1 MNDIYVGHFS
11 LYIDLESH
19 GSQTLA
25 HRFGLPGKTDKGS
38 CHAEL
43 LLEQIVFSFCN
54 RSYIVFFSLCNRS
67 YNVFFL
73 AVGAALYL
81 HMGQFLQGGKNGR
94 LMSYFF

>member
-1 MNDIYVGHFS
+1 MIFMLVTFPYM
-11 LYIDLESH
+11 YIDLESH

-81 HMGQFLQGGKNGR
+81 HMGLTPVTPGGSVKI
-94 LMSYFF
+94 LPAV